1 VAGDAGQSV
10 TRSLRI
16 IQYITPSQ
24 IGGAELHVAALS
36 ERLRARGH
44 EVLVVC
50 PRGRPLAAELAARG
64 LPTRTPRTAG
74 KLDPVTLARLVRWLR
89 RGRIDVIHTHLS
101 TASLLGSLAAHI
113 AGVRSL
119 ATVHG
124 LNTRTCFRFAD
135 RIIAV
140 SHAVK
145 RHLVAQ
151 GIPDGRVTVIH
162 NGVDLRSLARASST
176 GCLRQ
181 RWGITE
187 EAPLLVTVGRLV
199 PTKGHRD
206 LLQALH
212 LLVQDPRWQELR
224 LLVVGTGVL
233 LGQLQAEAQQ
243 AGLADRVIFT
253 GFQRDV
259 LPFVHAANVFV
270 LPSVQEGLS
279 LSALEAMALGK
290 PVVACRVGGTPEVV
304 ADGETGLLVSPGR
317 PEELAA
323 ALVRLLMYPEAAERM
338 GALGER
344 RAREMF
350 DLEQM
355 VSRIEAVYGELVRR
369 PAP

>member
-1 VAGDAGQSV
+1 M
-10 TRSLRI
+10 THSLRI
-16 IQYITPSQ
+16 VQYITPSQ
-24 IGGAELHVAALS
+24 IGGAELHVVALT

-44 EVLVVC
+44 HVLVIC
-50 PRGRPLAAELAARG
+50 PKGRPLAGELAARG
-64 LPTRTPRTAG
+64 LPMRSPRATG
-74 KLDPVTLARLVRWLR
+74 KLDPVMLARLVWWLR
-89 RGRIDVIHTHLS
+89 RDRTDIIHTHLS
-101 TASLLGSLAAHI
+101 TASLLGSVAARI
-113 AGVRSL
+113 AGIPSL

-124 LNTRTCFRFAD
+124 LNTGTCFRFAG
-135 RIIAV
+135 RVIAV

-151 GIPDGRVTVIH
+151 GIPDERVTVVH
-162 NGVDLRSLARASST
+162 NGVDLQSLARPSSREAL
-176 GCLRQ
+176 CS
-181 RWGITE
+181 RWGIASG
-187 EAPLLVTVGRLV
+187 APLLVTVGRLV

-206 LLQALH
+206 LLQALR
-212 LLVQDPRWQELR
+212 LLVRNPQWQELR
-224 LLVVGTGVL
+224 LLIVGSGVL
-233 LGQLQAEAQQ
+233 LGQLQAEAEQ

-317 PEELAA
+317 PAELAA
-323 ALVRLLMYPEAAERM
+323 ALARLLEDPEEAERM
-338 GALGER
+338 GALGEQ
-344 RAREMF
+344 RARGMF

-355 VSRIEAVYGELVRR
+355 VSRIEAVYGELISR
-369 PAP
+369 PSP